1 VIVGMVGTRFAGLDG
16 VSLEADKLA
25 TVLEEAG
32 HQVVWFAG
40 ELGDRF
46 RPGLQYPPA
55 HFGHPAIRSLEG
67 ELFGTRPPTQE
78 ATRSLENRAAEL
90 KTLLRWFLRDFD
102 VDVAVVQNALCL
114 PMHVPLGMA
123 LAELLAETGIPAVA
137 HHHDFAWER
146 ERFRRPQVPDVLRAA
161 FPPALPGLWHLTI
174 QSAARDQLRRRRGIA
189 STVLPNVMDFEEEP
203 ARGDGAAYRAWAG
216 VGPDDLM
223 LLQPTRVVPR
233 KRIETTLRLASQL
246 DDGHVKV
253 VVSHH
258 EGDEGFGYG
267 RRLREEAERLGV
279 ELIFAPVRAEYE
291 QDPAR
296 PLLADAYAAA
306 DLVCYPS
313 RVEGFGNAL
322 LEAFYHRRPLL
333 VNRYPVYRRDIAPTG
348 VDCIEIDGELSA
360 EAVGRVAELLEDPGR
375 WREPAER
382 NYQIG
387 RRHFSFAE
395 VRERFLPLLA
405 DATPRHGD
413 RLAATAS
420 SQ

>member
-1 VIVGMVGTRFAGLDG
+1 V
-16 VSLEADKLA
+16 
-25 TVLEEAG
+25 
-32 HQVVWFAG
+32 
-40 ELGDRF
+40 
-46 RPGLQYPPA
+46 
-55 HFGHPAIRSLEG
+55 
-67 ELFGTRPPTQE
+67 
-78 ATRSLENRAAEL
+78 TRSLENRAAEL

-102 VDVAVVQNALCL
+102 VDVVVVQNALCL

-189 STVLPNVMDFEEEP
+189 ATVLPNVMDFEEEP
-203 ARGDGAAYRAWAG
+203 ARGDGAAYRDWAG
-216 VGPDDLM
+216 VGPDDLL

-360 EAVGRVAELLEDPGR
+360 EAVGRVAELLEDPGQ
-375 WREPAER
+375 WQEPVER

-395 VRERFLPLLA
+395 VRKRFLPLVA
-405 DATPRHGD
+405 DAAPRNGD
-413 RLAATAS
+413 RLAARAS